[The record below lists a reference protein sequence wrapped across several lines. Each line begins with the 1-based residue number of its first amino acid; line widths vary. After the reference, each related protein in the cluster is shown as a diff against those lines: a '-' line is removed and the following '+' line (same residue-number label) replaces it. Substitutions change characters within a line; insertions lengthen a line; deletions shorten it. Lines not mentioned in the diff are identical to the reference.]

1 MDIELP
7 NGVVIQDVPDNITK
21 QQVMEKAIKAGLAK
35 PEDFGQTVPT
45 AKAPSGFMQGLTDP
59 LYGAAQL
66 VGKALEQVPESLT
79 VMGRPVA
86 ASARAFSEKV
96 VPQREQAYQAQRE
109 AAGQSGLDLGRI
121 AGNIVNP
128 ANLAA
133 GVRAAPLVAGAIQGA
148 LTPVTEGDF
157 ATEKATQAIT
167 GGVGGKLGEVATKA
181 IGTALNP
188 LVTKAEQTMRELGV
202 QPTVGQALGG
212 GYRKAEDFAQ
222 NLPLVGEMVRNAREK
237 VLFDFNKGVINKAL
251 AKVDTQL
258 PANVVGRDAVAF
270 AAEQVSNKYDEVL
283 NKMSFNLDLKTTSD
297 ILSALNKAGLPSA
310 AQREEAINVLNKVAL
325 QRFDKPTLTGAE
337 YKAIESDL
345 RKEVS
350 SYLSSATTS
359 ERKVG
364 EALRGVLDVFR
375 NELRAQNPKLTPA
388 LRRIDSAYGDLSVM
402 QRAAANTGADNGVF
416 TPKQY
421 QSAVRAADAS
431 RNKAS
436 FAKGTA
442 RGQEVSE
449 AGMGVIGKDQASTL
463 EGRLALSGLGG
474 YGTAAVLSPI
484 AALAYTETG
493 KKLIDTLIRTR
504 PELAKELGALL
515 QQQAPRAGSLFGGS
529 VAQDINR

>member
-1 MDIELP
+1 
-7 NGVVIQDVPDNITK
+7 
-21 QQVMEKAIKAGLAK
+21 
-35 PEDFGQTVPT
+35 
-45 AKAPSGFMQGLTDP
+45 
-59 LYGAAQL
+59 
-66 VGKALEQVPESLT
+66 
-79 VMGRPVA
+79 
-86 ASARAFSEKV
+86 
-96 VPQREQAYQAQRE
+96 
-109 AAGQSGLDLGRI
+109 
-121 AGNIVNP
+121 
-128 ANLAA
+128 
-133 GVRAAPLVAGAIQGA
+133 
-148 LTPVTEGDF
+148 
-157 ATEKATQAIT
+157 
-167 GGVGGKLGEVATKA
+167 
-181 IGTALNP
+181 
-188 LVTKAEQTMRELGV
+188 
-202 QPTVGQALGG
+202 
-212 GYRKAEDFAQ
+212 
-222 NLPLVGEMVRNAREK
+222 MVRNAREK

-364 EALRGVLDVFR
+364 EALKGVLDVFR

-421 QSAVRAADAS
+421 QSAVRAADVS